1 MTQTLLIA
9 TRSQGKKREIR
20 EILKDIP
27 YDLRFLDETGVR
39 PGPAE
44 DTLENA
50 DSFEGNAIRKAEY
63 FARITGWPTA
73 ADDSGL
79 EVFALGGKP
88 GVHSRRFA
96 LCDGPPDAQDQANNA
111 ELLRRLSGL
120 PPERRRAR
128 YRCAVA
134 FVPRQDA
141 APATFEGMCTGRILE
156 TAEGT
161 NGFGYDP
168 LFYSDDLEMG
178 FGVTPPAEKDTVSHR
193 GRAFRAFADWLEA
206 HGIRR

>member
-20 EILKDIP
+20 EILKHIP
-27 YDLRFLDETGVR
+27 YDLRFLDETGVL
-39 PGPAE
+39 PSAAE
-44 DTLENA
+44 GTLENA
-50 DSFEGNAIRKAEY
+50 ESFEGNACRKAEY
-63 FARITGWPTA
+63 FSRITGWPTA

-96 LCDGPPDAQDQANNA
+96 LCDGTPEEQDEANNT

-120 PPERRRAR
+120 PTERRRAR
-128 YRCAVA
+128 YRCVVA
-134 FVPRQDA
+134 FIPRPDA
-141 APATFEGMCTGRILE
+141 ASVTFEGMCNGHILE
-156 TAEGT
+156 AYEGT

-168 LFYSDDLEMG
+168 LFHSEDLDMS
-178 FGVTPPAEKDTVSHR
+178 FGVAPPAAKDGVSHR

-206 HGIRR
+206 NGVRR

>member
-27 YDLRFLDETGVR
+27 YDLRFLDETGVL
-39 PGPAE
+39 PSVEE

-50 DSFEGNAIRKAEY
+50 ESFEGNACRKAEY

-96 LCDGPPDAQDQANNA
+96 LCDGTPEEQDVANNT

-120 PPERRRAR
+120 PEERRRAR
-128 YRCAVA
+128 YRCVVA

-141 APATFEGMCTGRILE
+141 ASVTFDGMCSGRILE
-156 TAEGT
+156 TYEGT

-168 LFYSDDLEMG
+168 LFHSDDLEMG
-178 FGVTPPAEKDTVSHR
+178 FGVAPPEKKDAVSHR
-193 GRAFRAFADWLEA
+193 GRAFRAFADWLTE
-206 HGIRR
+206 HGVRP

>member
-27 YDLRFLDETGVR
+27 FELRFLDETGVL
-39 PGPAE
+39 PSPAE
-44 DTLENA
+44 ATLENA
-50 DSFEGNAIRKAEY
+50 DSFEGNARRKAEY

-96 LCDGPPDAQDQANNA
+96 LCNGTPEEQDKANNA

-120 PPERRRAR
+120 PVDRRRAR
-128 YRCAVA
+128 YRCVVA

-141 APATFEGMCTGRILE
+141 ASPTFDGMCTGHILE
-156 TAEGT
+156 AAEGT

-178 FGVTPPAEKDTVSHR
+178 FGVAPPAEKDSVSHR
-193 GRAFRAFADWLEA
+193 GRAFRAFADWLAREV
-206 HGIRR
+206 R

>member
-1 MTQTLLIA
+1 MRQTLLIA
-9 TRSQGKKREIR
+9 TRSQGKQREIR
-20 EILKDIP
+20 QILKDIP
-27 YDLRFLDETGVR
+27 YDLRFLDETGVL
-39 PGPAE
+39 PSPAE

-50 DSFEGNAIRKAEY
+50 ESFEGNARRKAEY
-63 FARITGWPTA
+63 FARVTGWPTA

-96 LCDGPPDAQDQANNA
+96 LCDGTPEEQDQANNA

-128 YRCAVA
+128 YRCVVA
-134 FVPRQDA
+134 FAPRQDA
-141 APATFEGMCTGRILE
+141 PPMTFEGTCTGRILE
-156 TAEGT
+156 APDGT

-168 LFYSDDLEMG
+168 LFYSDDLQMG
-178 FGVTPPAEKDTVSHR
+178 FGVAPPNEKDAVSHR
-193 GRAFRAFADWLEA
+193 GRAFRAFAEWLVA
-206 HGIRR
+206 GGGAC

>member
-20 EILKDIP
+20 EILRDLP
-27 YDLRFLDETGVR
+27 YDLRFLDETGVL
-39 PGPAE
+39 PSAAE

-50 DSFEGNAIRKAEY
+50 ESFEGNAIRKAQY

-79 EVFALGGKP
+79 EVFALGGRP

-96 LCDGPPDAQDQANNA
+96 LCNGTPEEQDEANNT

-120 PPERRRAR
+120 PTARRRAR
-128 YRCAVA
+128 YRCVVA

-141 APATFEGMCTGRILE
+141 APATFDGTCNGRILE
-156 TAEGT
+156 AHEGT

-168 LFYSDDLEMG
+168 LFYSDDLEMS
-178 FGVTPPAEKDTVSHR
+178 FGVAPPAEKDSVSHR

-206 HGIRR
+206 HPVRQ